1 MLKRSQLYRGR
12 RICRIVDDRMAYS
25 AVVPDYFSIIADVFT
40 VMTAKTSRE
49 IKMADVIRM
58 R

>member
-1 MLKRSQLYRGR
+1 MLKRSQLYRRR
-12 RICRIVDDRMAYS
+12 RICRIVDDRMAYG

-40 VMTAKTSRE
+40 VMTAKAARG
-49 IKMADVIRM
+49 IKMANIIRM